1 MNQAR
6 DKEIKDDAH
15 VNDTEVAQTPTTT
28 TTGAYR
34 TNSFSL
40 FTKREGTPPRRAQRR
55 LFLESVTQSM
65 QRNKRTVT
73 PPFVND
79 E

>member
-6 DKEIKDDAH
+6 DTEIKDDAH

-28 TTGAYR
+28 TAAYR

-55 LFLESVTQSM
+55 LFLESVSRSM
-65 QRNKRTVT
+65 QRNKRTIT
-73 PPFVND
+73 PPVVND